1 MSVGTIIFIL
11 IAVISGVSSLLDND
25 KKNTA
30 PGKKA
35 GTSKGLRSEFQKQLQ
50 QIEATINQGMN
61 DKSTRN
67 ATTQARGQTV
77 GQVKPKKVVQHQ
89 SNIRENLKAKAEQAS
104 LSRQS
109 KTVVTQ
115 TFTLAE
121 QIYKIENDQNLTPR
135 QKQNRIQSL
144 VMAQD
149 IEVAVDDLTFD
160 KAAVLNGII
169 MSEVLGKPKS
179 MQ

>member
-77 GQVKPKKVVQHQ
+77 GQVKPKKVVQRSKQ
-89 SNIRENLKAKAEQAS
+89 YKREFE
-104 LSRQS
+104 S
-109 KTVVTQ
+109 KGRT
-115 TFTLAE
+115 
-121 QIYKIENDQNLTPR
+121 
-135 QKQNRIQSL
+135 S
-144 VMAQD
+144 
-149 IEVAVDDLTFD
+149 
-160 KAAVLNGII
+160 
-169 MSEVLGKPKS
+169 KS
-179 MQ
+179 FKTE